1 MKMRASAF
9 PGFMTGV
16 LRDFFL
22 RNHGLLLGGS
32 VAFNLM
38 LSLVPLGAVLMV
50 VFSRVIDARLLL
62 ESLSRELSFLA
73 PGVVPV
79 VEEAVAGFMRNRGLA
94 GWIGVGS
101 LLFFSSKA
109 FRVIEDAMGV
119 IFHRPAPSLRRHF
132 LLSALM
138 PFLFILIVAAGLILI
153 TVANAMLD
161 AGDGWL
167 RPLPWIGP
175 WMDAGAGLLLY
186 ATGFGGLVVLFALF
200 YKIMPVVRVPW
211 RHALAGGLMAAVLWE
226 GVRHLLVGYYARVSM
241 VNVIYGSM
249 ASIVVGLLTLE
260 AVAVIVLLGAQVIA
274 NASGFGADS
283 PPIGRGSADGLIG

>member
-1 MKMRASAF
+1 MEMRASAF
-9 PGFMTGV
+9 PGFMAGV

-22 RNHGLLLGGS
+22 RNHGLMLSGS

-50 VFSRVIDARLLL
+50 VFSQFIDAGLLQQT
-62 ESLSRELSFLA
+62 LSRELAFVA
-73 PGVVPV
+73 PGFAPM

-94 GWIGVGS
+94 GWIGVLS

-109 FRVIEDAMGV
+109 FRVMEDAMSV
-119 IFHRPAPSLRRHF
+119 IFHRPVPSLRRHF

-153 TVANAMLD
+153 TAAHAVLD
-161 AGDGWL
+161 AGGGWL
-167 RPLPWIGP
+167 RPLPWIGR
-175 WMDAGAGLLLY
+175 WTVAGAGLVLY
-186 ATGFGGLVVLFALF
+186 AIGSGGLVVLFTLF
-200 YKIMPVVRVPW
+200 YKIMPVAHVPW
-211 RHALAGGLMAAVLWE
+211 RHAFAGGLLAAVLWE

-241 VNVIYGSM
+241 VNLIYGSM
-249 ASIVVGLLTLE
+249 ASLVVGLLTLE

-274 NASGFGADS
+274 NSSGTGEE
-283 PPIGRGSADGLIG
+283 PGRGTPGGG